1 MKKRPVTY
9 DATLIVRMGAALRRR
24 VEALAKR
31 DRRLLSDYIRL
42 ALEEHVERRRAPQ
55 KKG

>member
-1 MKKRPVTY
+1 MKKRLVTY
-9 DATLIVRMGAALRRR
+9 DATVIVRVGAALRRR

-42 ALEEHVERRRAPQ
+42 ALEEHVERQGARQ